1 MNPAKEKPVSIEEM
15 YPYITKILERAGGKV
30 RLGGTIKENQV
41 FDSIETAI
49 YNWDYSVTNP
59 RMRQLYE
66 RAKTSQWS
74 AADLPWDT
82 DVDLEKELFAIDPVW
97 EQADW
102 YLKLDKREKRR
113 IAVEYNTN
121 LLSNF
126 AHGEHGALTAA
137 SQLVTAVPDMD
148 SKFYAASQTFDEAR
162 HVEVFSRYLYEKL
175 DNFYPC
181 TQNLFNLIQA
191 ITIESRW
198 DFKFLGMQLIV
209 EGLAISAFTSLLSR
223 CREPLLQSLIRL
235 VLRDEA
241 RHVAF
246 GVISLNDYYSN
257 MNEKERRERQEFVY
271 EACVL
276 MRGRLVSGEAY
287 ERMGLDP
294 EKVKA
299 SMRDSEELVQF
310 RGLLFSQIVPNMKK
324 AGLLDGWLA
333 ERFAEMEVLHFK
345 DYDADA
351 VLESLINGTSDYSPP
366 AQQAG

>member
-1 MNPAKEKPVSIEEM
+1 MNQINPEEM
-15 YPYITKILERAGGKV
+15 YPYITRILQKSGSQV
-30 RLGGTIKENQV
+30 RLGGTVKENQV
-41 FDSIETAI
+41 FDSVESAFF
-49 YNWDYSVTNP
+49 NWDYSITNP

-66 RAKTSQWS
+66 RAKTAQWS

-82 DVDLEKELFAIDPVW
+82 DVDLERELFVVDPSW

-102 YLKLDKREKRR
+102 YQKLSKRDKVRFT
-113 IAVEYNTN
+113 IEYNTN

-126 AHGEHGALTAA
+126 AHGEHGALVAA
-137 SQLVTAVPDMD
+137 SQLVTAVPDAD

-162 HVEVFSRYLYEKL
+162 HVEVFSRYLHEKI

-181 TQNLFNLIQA
+181 TQNLFNLMQA
-191 ITIESRW
+191 ITVESRW

-209 EGLAISAFTSLLSR
+209 EGLAIAAFVNLLSR
-223 CREPLLQSLIRL
+223 CREPLLKELFRL

-246 GVISLNDYYSN
+246 GVIALKDYYSD
-257 MNEKERRERQEFVY
+257 MSEQERRERQEFVY

-294 EKVKA
+294 TLVKTT
-299 SMRDSEELVQF
+299 MRDSEELRQF

-324 AGLLDGWLA
+324 IGLLDGWLA

-351 VLESLINGTSDYSPP
+351 VLASLIDGTSENSPS
-366 AQQAG
+366 QQQSG